1 MSLLNTGR
9 SARLWKHSHS
19 YKWIVVI
26 LIAFSFILLCN
37 VSFAAEKMS
46 KYQIVVGSDEK
57 AYLLDTTTGFVWILT
72 YRTLATGR
80 EPVAIP
86 YKFIRISPVNQKEFM
101 VENGQG
107 ATLPSNGTP

>member
-1 MSLLNTGR
+1 MAIMNLRRN
-9 SARLWKHSHS
+9 ARLRKHAGK
-19 YKWIVVI
+19 YKWMLAIAVMAAFIV
-26 LIAFSFILLCN
+26 LCN
-37 VSFAAEKMS
+37 VSFAAERLP

-86 YKFIRISPVNQKEFM
+86 YKFIRISPMKQKDFM
-101 VENGQG
+101 VEDVSG
-107 ATLPSNGTP
+107 ASLPANGTP